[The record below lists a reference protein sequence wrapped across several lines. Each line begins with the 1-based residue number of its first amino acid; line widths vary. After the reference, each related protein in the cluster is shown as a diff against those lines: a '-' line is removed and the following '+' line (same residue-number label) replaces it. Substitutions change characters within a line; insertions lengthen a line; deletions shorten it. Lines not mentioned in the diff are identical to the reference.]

1 MQVNEADNRIA
12 FGRRLRALRKQRDLT
27 LVELGSRVGLTAS
40 SLSKVE
46 KGNVS
51 ISFDALSRLAAALE
65 VNLPTLF
72 DSTELPSPASGRLSV
87 NSRDDGRVYETGAYV
102 YRLLCTSIVNK
113 RMVPIYAT
121 IKAHSAEG
129 FGPLIRH
136 SGEEF
141 LFVLQGE
148 VSVLTELYEPVHLRA
163 GESIYLD
170 STMAHGVISAGTED
184 AEVLWIA
191 LGDNHSQIIDGS
203 ERVSV
208 LAKTS

>member
-1 MQVNEADNRIA
+1 MNEADNRIA

-27 LVELGSRVGLTAS
+27 LAELGSRVGLTAS

-51 ISFDALSRLAAALE
+51 ISFDALSRLATALD

-72 DSTELPSPASGRLSV
+72 DSTEPPLHTSGRVSV
-87 NSRDDGRVYETGAYV
+87 NYRDDGRVYETGAYV

-113 RMVPIYAT
+113 RMVPIHAT

-129 FGPLIRH
+129 FGELIRH
-136 SGEEF
+136 PGEEF
-141 LFVLQGE
+141 LFVIEGE
-148 VSVLTELYEPVHLRA
+148 VTILTELYEPVHLRA

-184 AEVLWIA
+184 AQVLWVA
-191 LGDNHSQIIDGS
+191 LGDNHVQIIDGAAR
-203 ERVSV
+203 E
-208 LAKTS
+208 